1 MARTQRQLKLPLP
14 GPTKADILAVIR
26 DRLDGYEVRQAAR
39 EDKRRETA
47 RKRAL
52 RTEKRAAGI
61 VETDPQLT
69 IPGVEPTDITQ
80 S

>member
-14 GPTKADILAVIR
+14 GPTKADIKAVIR

-39 EDKRRETA
+39 EHKRRETA

-52 RTEKRAAGI
+52 RAAKRAAG
-61 VETDPQLT
+61 VVDVDPQLT
-69 IPGVEPTDITQ
+69 IPGVEPADVNQ